1 MINYSNFPNY
11 KKSSNKLKNPEIQ
24 NQEYCLN
31 LLRKTLQVSVNE
43 KIKELFDDYKNDY
56 IQPMIDNFR
65 KNYGN
70 SHETSEDEDAFH
82 VCIQLLDEVI
92 HHYHHNIKF
101 NFNFFIFHF
110 KGKRNAYK

>member
-101 NFNFFIFHF
+101 NFNFFFHF
-110 KGKRNAYK
+110 KGKRNVYK